1 MKDGRILHFFKILKD
16 NFFNSSTDASQDSKE
31 VLVTHYTPS
40 NPDDASLL
48 RESRFICIILPTLF
62 CNLTIVFVIFCFLH
76 IVFNHKKKYNSVVV
90 SPSNLFKM
98 WYLHRNHFSVKS
110 EREVG
115 DFYCVHHQLKG
126 KK

>member
-1 MKDGRILHFFKILKD
+1 MKDGRILHFSKILKD
-16 NFFNSSTDASQDSKE
+16 KFFNSSTDTSQDVKE

-62 CNLTIVFVIFCFLH
+62 CNQTIVFVIFRFLH
-76 IVFNHKKKYNSVVV
+76 IVFNHKKYTPVVV

-98 WYLHRNHFSVKS
+98 CCLHRNHFSVKS
-110 EREVG
+110 ESQAG
-115 DFYCVHHQLKG
+115 DFYSVHHQLKG